1 MNLLV
6 LVLHIHVYVDKVYIA
21 YHALHLKMLFVV
33 QVNEEKYSPTKQMM
47 LHVYVLTITKE
58 VLCNNLQSAF
68 ILMS

>member
-1 MNLLV
+1 MLV

-33 QVNEEKYSPTKQMM
+33 QVNEEKYSPTKRMM

-58 VLCNNLQSAF
+58 VL
-68 ILMS
+68 